1 MTSPDDACNPG
12 TPEPG
17 HARPGRAGPGRA
29 GRRRAATGHPAPDH
43 AGSVLCRL
51 LIGHPDVVD
60 IEILG
65 QTEILAGITSYSLG
79 LRLPG
84 GRELYIDVEDAP
96 VVPPGAAGRPGAAAP
111 PGAAGPFGATGS

>member
-1 MTSPDDACNPG
+1 MTAPDDPGRPG
-12 TPEPG
+12 T
-17 HARPGRAGPGRA
+17 AQA
-29 GRRRAATGHPAPDH
+29 DH

-65 QTEILAGITSYSLG
+65 QAELLEGTITYSLG
-79 LRLPG
+79 VQLPG

-96 VVPPGAAGRPGAAAP
+96 GAWPGPGR
-111 PGAAGPFGATGS
+111 

>member
-1 MTSPDDACNPG
+1 MTAPDDPGLPG
-12 TPEPG
+12 TTQ
-17 HARPGRAGPGRA
+17 A
-29 GRRRAATGHPAPDH
+29 DH

-65 QTEILAGITSYSLG
+65 QAEILEGTITYSLG
-79 LRLPG
+79 VLLPD

-96 VVPPGAAGRPGAAAP
+96 AAP
-111 PGAAGPFGATGS
+111 PGAGG